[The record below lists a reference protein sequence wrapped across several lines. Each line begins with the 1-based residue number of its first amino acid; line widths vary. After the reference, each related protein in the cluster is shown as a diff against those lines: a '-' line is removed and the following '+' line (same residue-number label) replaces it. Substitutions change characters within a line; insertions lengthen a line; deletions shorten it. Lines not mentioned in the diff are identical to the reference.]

1 MQRELVSLLNEHHQH
16 RGRRGRRGRGE
27 QEEEVEGLSSGHFQM
42 PYDIVRDGGYCTCCH
57 CWIRVCVL
65 GIEQTFRDHL
75 QKLREQLETITQQP
89 SVGDEERGQEEEGEG
104 TDVAALQIKLSDY
117 RDIIGRQEEMLKVC
131 THTHAHARHSPYC
144 Q

>member
-1 MQRELVSLLNEHHQH
+1 M
-16 RGRRGRRGRGE
+16 
-27 QEEEVEGLSSGHFQM
+27 
-42 PYDIVRDGGYCTCCH
+42 
-57 CWIRVCVL
+57 CVL

-131 THTHAHARHSPYC
+131 THTHTHAPPSILSVIYSGFGAECPDGLGWNHCQLPQTLTHSTLSQWSLP
-144 Q
+144 